1 MSPQPCPRCAELAED
16 NRWLRRQLEAEGA
29 ADDVAKIR
37 EVFHVTPSEARMLE
51 LLHRRYPR
59 VVSKGAIMDA
69 LYGDAE
75 EEPKAKIIDVF
86 LCKIKKRL
94 GRDTIQTVWGQG
106 LRLSEPFHLQMSE
119 TIAADH
125 NADRRGTQ
133 RT

>member
-1 MSPQPCPRCAELAED
+1 
-16 NRWLRRQLEAEGA
+16 
-29 ADDVAKIR
+29 
-37 EVFHVTPSEARMLE
+37 MLE

-75 EEPKAKIIDVF
+75 EEPKAKIVDVF

-106 LRLSEPFHLQMSE
+106 LRLGEAMNIQMSE
-119 TIAADH
+119 ILSS
-125 NADRRGTQ
+125 NSGRRVARGSE
-133 RT
+133 